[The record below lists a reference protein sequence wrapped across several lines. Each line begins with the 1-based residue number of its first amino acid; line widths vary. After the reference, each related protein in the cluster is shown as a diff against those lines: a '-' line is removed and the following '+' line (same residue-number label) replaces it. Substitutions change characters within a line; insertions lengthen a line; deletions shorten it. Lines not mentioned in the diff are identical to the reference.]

1 MESHR
6 KSKIPNLPYSPF
18 PTPFFTVNM
27 GDKYLTLSEFN
38 LEGDFLGFLGKKP
51 KKNQYLSL
59 GIPSGNVLIKL
70 PKKLRVALRSSL
82 EIGEPINIYGIS
94 KLNRYKGT
102 IKLKAQQVI
111 KISDRAIFHA
121 DESAQTPAKI
131 MVCQKSGCMKRGG
144 KGLLSELEQTLCDRG
159 LLDKVTI
166 EHTNCQKRCS
176 SAPNCI
182 LMLGK
187 KKYKK
192 NCPQAIASL
201 LEQYLTAEHTCHQQ
215 E

>member
-1 MESHR
+1 
-6 KSKIPNLPYSPF
+6 
-18 PTPFFTVNM
+18 M
-27 GDKYLTLSEFN
+27 GDNFLTLSEFN
-38 LEGDFLGFLGKKP
+38 LEGDFLGFIGNKTKKI
-51 KKNQYLSL
+51 KYLSL
-59 GIPSGNVLIKL
+59 AIPSGDVLIKL
-70 PKKLRVALRSSL
+70 PKKLRSALSSSL
-82 EIGEPINIYGIS
+82 AIGERINIYGVG

-102 IKLKAQQVI
+102 IKLKAYEVTT
-111 KISDRAIFHA
+111 ISHPHHPHA
-121 DESAQTPAKI
+121 DLPPQPPAKI
-131 MVCQKSGCMKRGG
+131 MVCQKAGCIKRGG
-144 KGLLSELEQTLCDRG
+144 QGLLSELEQTLCDRG

-201 LEQYLTAEHTCHQQ
+201 LESYFTPRE
-215 E
+215 

>member
-1 MESHR
+1 
-6 KSKIPNLPYSPF
+6 
-18 PTPFFTVNM
+18 M
-27 GDKYLTLSEFN
+27 GDKFLTLSEFN
-38 LEGDFLGFLGKKP
+38 LEGDFLGFVGKKP
-51 KKNQYLSL
+51 RKMKYLSL
-59 GIPSGNVLIKL
+59 AIPSGSVLVRL
-70 PKKLRVALRSSL
+70 PKKLRVALSSSL
-82 EIGEPINIYGIS
+82 EIGEQINIYGIS
-94 KLNRYKGT
+94 KLHRHKGT
-102 IKLKAQQVI
+102 IKLKARQVT
-111 KISDRAIFHA
+111 KIADRSHL
-121 DESAQTPAKI
+121 DQDLPPQPPAKI
-131 MVCQKSGCMKRGG
+131 MVCQKAGCMKRGG

-166 EHTNCQKRCS
+166 EHTSCQKRCS

-201 LEQYLTAEHTCHQQ
+201 LEQYLTTE